1 MKKLSDNKKLDCFTD
16 VRNDDLRHAEL
27 VSASQTEPSPEFSQL
42 ASSLRILPSA
52 WLLALNG
59 NSAFCRRAK
68 GSLQKYSS
76 LGSQS
81 APKGREN
88 KLLCATP
95 TPKSTKSSST
105 STGRATCV
113 KHIPAPF
120 KSSPTFT
127 GRATCVKHIP
137 APFKF
142 SPTFTGRATC
152 VKHIPAPFKFS
163 PTFTGRA
170 TCVAHDKNLSTYR
183 LNVLETDK
191 NPTLS
196 RICKFAFSSLTN
208 STLSQRERVKYGFT
222 LAEVLITLGI
232 IGVVAAL
239 TLPTLIG
246 NYQKQALATQT
257 KKFYSMMSQAVKQ
270 YMADEGVDDLR
281 NTPLASD
288 NYEDTASPE
297 AIESVRN
304 FVTKY
309 LKVVEECDHEA
320 NNCFAEKYKSWD
332 GEEKDVFFKQN
343 NYDNRRDYVLSN
355 GSIIRIGYYY
365 NEFPIDLYVDVNGKK
380 GPNRV
385 GYDLWSMSI
394 FYDGSIDEGG
404 VTPDCKQGKVS
415 EFESLCYDGFQN
427 NNTPQEARENRF
439 EGCKVGSYGGCFGHF
454 LENNFTFV
462 DY

>member
-1 MKKLSDNKKLDCFTD
+1 MDFNKELGFTLTEVFLPCRKTKLSF
-16 VRNDDLRHAEL
+16 
-27 VSASQTEPSPEFSQL
+27 
-42 ASSLRILPSA
+42 
-52 WLLALNG
+52 
-59 NSAFCRRAK
+59 
-68 GSLQKYSS
+68 
-76 LGSQS
+76 
-81 APKGREN
+81 
-88 KLLCATP
+88 
-95 TPKSTKSSST
+95 
-105 STGRATCV
+105 
-113 KHIPAPF
+113 
-120 KSSPTFT
+120 
-127 GRATCVKHIP
+127 
-137 APFKF
+137 
-142 SPTFTGRATC
+142 
-152 VKHIPAPFKFS
+152 
-163 PTFTGRA
+163 
-170 TCVAHDKNLSTYR
+170 
-183 LNVLETDK
+183 
-191 NPTLS
+191 
-196 RICKFAFSSLTN
+196 
-208 STLSQRERVKYGFT
+208 GFT

-257 KKFYSMMSQAVKQ
+257 RKFYSMMSQAVKQ

-288 NYEDTASPE
+288 NYEDCESPE

-343 NYDNRRDYVLSN
+343 NYDNRRDYVLSD

-415 EFESLCYDGFQN
+415 EFESLCYDGSQN

-454 LENNFTFV
+454 LENTLLLWITKVCEIFDYNLFFVKLINKEGLCKKQFGTNMQKFWLTIQLTFKKATLFKSGQLV
-462 DY
+462 FMQKIW